1 MHHSL
6 TGKHYPVP
14 VTTRRRYVPYNTCVA
29 YKVFICRPWPAR
41 RSSVPRSSSQQ
52 HHESSN
58 SMDLDSLPHMN
69 HLTVA
74 FLSGLKRLDGVHTNV
89 IGKLPILP
97 HLTSLEIKG
106 YNLQWRECHQKS
118 WQSCTVMTNL
128 QALRLDSVH
137 FGRDPGPHILA

>member
-1 MHHSL
+1 
-6 TGKHYPVP
+6 
-14 VTTRRRYVPYNTCVA
+14 
-29 YKVFICRPWPAR
+29 
-41 RSSVPRSSSQQ
+41 
-52 HHESSN
+52 
-58 SMDLDSLPHMN
+58 MDLDSLPHMN